1 MTNGRMDTKKMVL
14 GGVLTAL
21 VIILE
26 VISASLGKAGIFR
39 FTFSLIPI
47 AIGVASCGTAMGAW
61 LGFVFGMSVLLTGDA
76 AAFLAVNAP
85 GTIITVLLKGI
96 LCGVAAGIV
105 YNAVKKI
112 NSFAAAAAAA
122 IICPI
127 VNTGVFLI
135 GCLIFFMDTV
145 TGWAVGAGFGAN
157 VGQYM
162 ILGLVGINFLF
173 ELGSNIILTPVVA
186 RLINISKK

>member
-112 NSFAAAAAAA
+112 NGFAAAAAAA

-162 ILGLVGINFLF
+162 ILGLVGINFIF